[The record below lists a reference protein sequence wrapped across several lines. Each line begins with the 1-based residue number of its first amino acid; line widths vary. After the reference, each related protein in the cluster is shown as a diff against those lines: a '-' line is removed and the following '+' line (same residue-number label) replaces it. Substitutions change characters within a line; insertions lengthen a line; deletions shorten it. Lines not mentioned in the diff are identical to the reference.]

1 MRRIPLRKLLAIV
14 GLAYCAG
21 ALTAHWTWSR
31 MAASASGPP
40 MEISEPPP
48 AIEVHPAEAPPHE
61 ELGPAATIGEVDAV
75 HDLAEQRLIIPVEG
89 ISRADLRQSFTESRN
104 GREHEALDIL
114 APRNTP
120 VRAVAAGRIAK
131 LYASERGGLTIYQ
144 FDASER
150 YCYYYAHLERYAEG
164 LSEGV
169 PVERGQLIG
178 YVGTSG
184 NAPPDTP
191 HLHFAIFAMGPE
203 KRWWEG
209 TAIDPYPVLR

>member
-1 MRRIPLRKLLAIV
+1 MRRVPLRKLLAIV

-31 MAASASGPP
+31 MAASASTPRREP
-40 MEISEPPP
+40 EIE
-48 AIEVHPAEAPPHE
+48 IRPAEAPPHQE
-61 ELGPAATIGEVDAV
+61 PAPAATIGEIAAVD
-75 HDLAEQRLIIPVEG
+75 DLAARRLLVPVEG
-89 ISRADLRQSFTESRN
+89 VSRSDLRQSFTESRN
-104 GREHEALDIL
+104 GREHAAIDIL
-114 APRNTP
+114 ALRHTP
-120 VRAVAAGRIAK
+120 VRAVAAGRVAK
-131 LYASERGGLTIYQ
+131 LYASARGGLTIYQ

-164 LSEGV
+164 LEEGLT
-169 PVERGQLIG
+169 VERGQLIG

-191 HLHFAIFAMGPE
+191 HLHFAIFAMGPG

-209 TAIDPYPVLR
+209 TPIDPYPVLQ